1 MVAFTG
7 EVRNLKKVNRIYALF
22 LFLNRIGKE
31 GCSMLKTDLTVETI
45 GEPDIMALTESE
57 STLFIDTILSCIV
70 DFYTESRSQHDA
82 K

>member
-7 EVRNLKKVNRIYALF
+7 EVRNLEKVNRIYALF

-45 GEPDIMALTESE
+45 GSPLIEALTESE
-57 STLFIDTILSCIV
+57 KTSLLEALLSGFV
-70 DFYTESRSQHDA
+70 ELYKESRSQHDA